1 MDKLLVKCPALKA
14 SKMFSWINCFLTNCT
29 KQVRRPLKS
38 SEIENQR
45 EFSIKEEQHPYSKC
59 ETFELSKQ
67 ELNLKLNEEGLYK
80 YYSRIQREYPICVP
94 RESKLAGNV
103 FEMAHIYTIHEG
115 VILTTAKVRP
125 KHWVPTLRQLL
136 KSV

>member
-14 SKMFSWINCFLTNCT
+14 SKMFSWINCFLTNCN

-80 YYSRIQREYPICVP
+80 YYSR
-94 RESKLAGNV
+94 NV

-115 VILTTAKVRP
+115 VILTMAKVRP